1 MVDTPAPVAPP
12 AEPSIE
18 AMRLALAFKR
28 DELGSQ
34 TAMAKAARVSTSFI
48 SHVMKGRRAPTGSLL
63 KLIGYE
69 RVVIYRKVSP

>member
-1 MVDTPAPVAPP
+1 MSD
-12 AEPSIE
+12 PSLK
-18 AMRLALAFKR
+18 AVRLALAFKR

-48 SHVMKGRRAPTGSLL
+48 SDVMKGKRAPTGSLL